1 MSAQYVM
8 YSPSHLGS
16 GPRNGLIQAQ
26 KSETTMIS
34 MKGGSASSTAQ
45 SPVFINPT
53 SFPTSSPN
61 GGSQSQL
68 YIEVRPSPQGFL
80 SPNGVTQ
87 ITEIKSEPQP
97 FSPTNSTTSQSSL
110 TSQNSYEN
118 FSLTGAQF
126 TSLHPH
132 TPHTPHTP
140 LNTSAMSPEGSSL
153 QSPPHGYTTAAPA
166 GQTGGAPVQS
176 GPAQDERKNKK
187 GPTPRPSEELCL
199 VCGDRASGYHYN
211 ALACEGCKGFFRR
224 SITKGSNYSCKYGDH
239 CEIDMYMRRKCQ
251 ECRLKKCYAVGMRPE
266 CVVPEAQCAIKRRA
280 KEQTKTSTDSNS
292 VSHGGSDK
300 RIKTVTPLKPEEE
313 ELINRLVY
321 YQDEF
326 EQPSG
331 EDLKRIERSIEE
343 ESDDDS
349 SDRGPQSLRY
359 ITESTILTVQLIV
372 EFSKRLPGFQSL
384 CREDQVTLL
393 RACSSE
399 VMMLRGAR
407 RYDVHIESILFANNK
422 PYTRENYLEA
432 QHENDDLFKFCKL
445 MSNMKVDNAEYALLT
460 VIVIFSERHGLR
472 EPKKVEKIQ
481 EIYVEA
487 LQAYV
492 NNRRSRENVMFAKLL
507 SVLTELRSLGNANS
521 EKCFSLKV
529 KNKKLPRFLEEI
541 WDITM

>member
-8 YSPSHLGS
+8 YSPSPIGS

-26 KSETTMIS
+26 KSETLIS

-45 SPVFINPT
+45 SPVFINPA
-53 SFPTSSPN
+53 SFPGSSPN

-80 SPNGVTQ
+80 SPPGVTQ

-118 FSLTGAQF
+118 FSLTGQQF
-126 TSLHPH
+126 TSLQPH

-140 LNTSAMSPEGSSL
+140 LNTSAMSPDGSSL
-153 QSPPHGYTTAAPA
+153 QSPPHGFSHQAAGA
-166 GQTGGAPVQS
+166 APVQT
-176 GPAQDERKNKK
+176 GPDERKNKK

-266 CVVPEAQCAIKRRA
+266 CVVPEAQCAIKRKA
-280 KEQTKTSTDSNS
+280 KEQTKSSSDSNS
-292 VSHGGSDK
+292 VSQGGSDK

-331 EDLKRIERSIEE
+331 EDLKRIEKSIEE
-343 ESDDDS
+343 ESDDDC
-349 SDRGPQSLRY
+349 SDRGPRSLRY

-393 RACSSE
+393 KACSSE

-407 RYDVHIESILFANNK
+407 RYDVHTESILFANNK
-422 PYTRENYLEA
+422 PYTKENYLEA
-432 QHENDDLFKFCKL
+432 ELDNANLFKFCKL

-460 VIVIFSERHGLR
+460 AIVIFSERHGLR
-472 EPKKVEKIQ
+472 KPKMVEKIQ
-481 EIYVEA
+481 EIYVQA
-487 LQAYV
+487 LQGYV
-492 NNRRSRENVMFAKLL
+492 NSRRSREPVMFAKLL

-521 EKCFSLKV
+521 EQCFSLKV
-529 KNKKLPRFLEEI
+529 KNKKLPKFLEEI
-541 WDITM
+541 WDIRM

>member
-1 MSAQYVM
+1 MSAQYAM
-8 YSPSHLGS
+8 YSPLTSV
-16 GPRNGLIQAQ
+16 PRSSLIQP
-26 KSETTMIS
+26 KPETLIS
-34 MKGGSASSTAQ
+34 MKGVTANNSSQ
-45 SPVFINPT
+45 SPVFINPS
-53 SFPTSSPN
+53 SFQSASPN

-68 YIEVRPSPQGFL
+68 YIEVRQSPQGFL
-80 SPNGVTQ
+80 SPTGVTQ

-110 TSQNSYEN
+110 TSQNSYET
-118 FSLTGAQF
+118 FGHSGPGYT
-126 TSLHPH
+126 PH
-132 TPHTPHTP
+132 HTPHTP
-140 LNTSAMSPEGSSL
+140 LNTSAMSPDGSSL
-153 QSPPHGYTTAAPA
+153 QSPPHGYSQPPGGGGGGPG
-166 GQTGGAPVQS
+166 GQ
-176 GPAQDERKNKK
+176 QDERKNKK

-266 CVVPEAQCAIKRRA
+266 CVVPEAQCAIKRKA
-280 KEQTKTSTDSNS
+280 KEQTKTSSSDSSASN
-292 VSHGGSDK
+292 GGPDK
-300 RIKTVTPLKPEEE
+300 KIKTVTPLKPEEE

-331 EDLKRIERSIEE
+331 EDLKRIEKSIEE
-343 ESDDDS
+343 ESDDDC
-349 SDRGPQSLRY
+349 SDPGPRSLRY

-393 RACSSE
+393 KACSSE

-407 RYDVHIESILFANNK
+407 RYDVHTESILFANNK

-432 QHENDDLFKFCKL
+432 ELENDDLFKFCKL

-460 VIVIFSERHGLR
+460 AIVIFSERHGLR

-529 KNKKLPRFLEEI
+529 KNKKLPKFLEEI
-541 WDITM
+541 WDIRM